1 MSGSKTQKRSF
12 FDITDD
18 IVTAKQDIFANE
30 EEIEQKLSILFNELG
45 QKEDG
50 VYWFVKKIQQDI
62 DLADEYIAKI
72 QAEKRKRQNAQKTVK
87 NMVIEANA
95 SVGQLPKYSDFN
107 PIKIMES
114 ASVNIIDETKIPD
127 TYWIEVRTN
136 KLDKKRMLAEMKR
149 GTKIPG
155 ADIAKNPYVK
165 GLK

>member
-1 MSGSKTQKRSF
+1 MAKRSI
-12 FDITDD
+12 FDITSD
-18 IVTAKQDIFANE
+18 IAAVNTDLFADE
-30 EEIEQKLSILFNELG
+30 EEIEQKLTVLVNELAK
-45 QKEDG
+45 KEDG
-50 VYWFVKKIQQDI
+50 IYWWYKKVQQDI
-62 DLADEYIAKI
+62 DLADEYISKI
-72 QAEKRKRQNAQKTVK
+72 QALKKTRQNAQKVVK

-155 ADIAKNPYVK
+155 ADIARNPYVK